1 MPTPPEI
8 ILASTSPYRRALL
21 QRLGLTVRCLAPAY
35 DEEAARPGL
44 VHLPFEARALHLAA
58 GKAAA
63 VARLHP
69 EALVIGGDQIA
80 SVDGEALHKPGTAV
94 RAEAQLALLSGRI
107 HSLHTAVVVRH
118 GASGRQAE
126 AVDVHALQMRVLS
139 PEAIARYVARDAP
152 LDCAGSY
159 RVESLGIALF
169 ERVQGEDF
177 TAVVGLPLTRLV
189 ALLQGFGVEVP

>member
-1 MPTPPEI
+1 MTPPLV
-8 ILASTSPYRRALL
+8 LASTSRYRRALL
-21 QRLGLTVRCLAPAY
+21 ERLGLAVTCVAPDF
-35 DEEAARPGL
+35 DEDAARPSL
-44 VHLPFEARALHLAA
+44 AHLPLSEQALRLAE

-80 SVDGEALHKPGTAV
+80 ALGDAVLHKPGTAA
-94 RAEAQLALLSGRI
+94 RAEAQLARLAGQTHQLY
-107 HSLHTAVVVRH
+107 TAVVVMQGESGKR
-118 GASGRQAE
+118 AS
-126 AVDVHALQMRVLS
+126 AVDVHHMAMRPLS
-139 PEAIARYVARDAP
+139 VEAIARYVAQDAP

-169 ERVQGEDF
+169 ERLAGDDF

-189 ALLQGFGVEVP
+189 ALLAEFGVAVP